1 VPERESGCV
10 VCGAELPFEDLPPVD
25 SAAGDS
31 AGADVCARCAAA
43 EIVAP
48 MMIRVL
54 MSAAG
59 SGVVPQQRRA
69 A

>member
-1 VPERESGCV
+1 VPEREWGCA
-10 VCGAELPFEDLPPVD
+10 VCGAELPFETEPSVD
-25 SAAGDS
+25 AAAGDFPE
-31 AGADVCARCAAA
+31 DRVCTRCAAA

-48 MMIRVL
+48 MTIRVL
-54 MSAAG
+54 LSAAG